1 MIVVAFFDEDSGA
14 AEYYMALEMAAEP
27 MRSITE
33 ELEKKFRRW
42 IEKLEIGTHDRPLKS
57 IFHDDKVLCF
67 NYTEFVEELYGV
79 SKSNVCYIHGCRR
92 KKRGHQKRKIN
103 IRT

>member
-1 MIVVAFFDEDSGA
+1 MNTLF
-14 AEYYMALEMAAEP
+14 
-27 MRSITE
+27 
-33 ELEKKFRRW
+33 
-42 IEKLEIGTHDRPLKS
+42 IGTHDRPLKS

-92 KKRGHQKRKIN
+92 KKRGHQKEKLILGHKPGTSEDEYASIRGLKRKKSY
-103 IRT
+103 RTIT

>member
-1 MIVVAFFDEDSGA
+1 MMANPQIVGDMLDSSGFFDEDPGA
-14 AEYYMALEMAAEP
+14 AEYYMALEIAAEP

-57 IFHDDKVLCF
+57 IFHDDKVL
-67 NYTEFVEELYGV
+67 
-79 SKSNVCYIHGCRR
+79 
-92 KKRGHQKRKIN
+92 
-103 IRT
+103 